1 MQIERSPADMLYTDT
16 YIGYRIE
23 DKRKTTA
30 EVDSIWDDCSA
41 LEIALSETTRL
52 AEDRRVWRSA
62 IFNLGFQRVA
72 TLSSSSEHYK
82 NNRRRRHEQ
91 IDGTGCIKISASST
105 YRPDTFVVTYRWCST
120 VHTCVGPTDDTKQDK
135 SADCR
140 SEPKSSRSGVR
151 QWRHRRR
158 SFGTERGQSAVR
170 TQIQDIPGRED
181 LLCSCRKVG
190 WRRVSGLP
198 VPTPADDSLLLKDG
212 TYYEYFQLV
221 PKPLC

>member
-30 EVDSIWDDCSA
+30 EVDNIWDDCSA

-62 IFNLGFQRVA
+62 IFNLGCQRLA

-82 NNRRRRHEQ
+82 NSRRRRHEQ

-140 SEPKSSRSGVR
+140 ALSRS
-151 QWRHRRR
+151 HRGQGSDSDVIDAAASARNVVNQQLGRR
-158 SFGTERGQSAVR
+158 SKTSLDEKIYSAAAAR
-170 TQIQDIPGRED
+170 
-181 LLCSCRKVG
+181 
-190 WRRVSGLP
+190 
-198 VPTPADDSLLLKDG
+198 
-212 TYYEYFQLV
+212 
-221 PKPLC
+221 